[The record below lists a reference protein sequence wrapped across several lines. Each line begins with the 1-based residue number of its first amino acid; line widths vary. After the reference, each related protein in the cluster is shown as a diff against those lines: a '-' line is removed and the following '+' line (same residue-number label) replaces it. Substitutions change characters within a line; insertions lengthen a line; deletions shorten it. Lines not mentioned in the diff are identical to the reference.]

1 MLTLGTSPRRRKSPW
16 LKIALGGFAVL
27 LLCAGLYLLS
37 LALAPAVAPLIAT
50 KPIDAATLPAPSK
63 DENRIIIPKIG
74 VNIHYAPGTA
84 SLDKGAEWRYPE
96 RGNPKEGGNFIIA
109 AHRFSIQP
117 TPQSTIEK
125 SPFYQVDKLTIGDQV
140 LVDYNGL
147 RYLYKISKI
156 FDVKPSQTEIEAR
169 SDTPVLTLYTCSLGG
184 SSDGRVVLLADPV
197 GVVKTS

>member
-1 MLTLGTSPRRRKSPW
+1 MLTLNTPRRRTSPW
-16 LKIALGGFAVL
+16 PKIALGIFAIIL
-27 LLCAGLYLLS
+27 LAGGLYLLS
-37 LALAPAVAPLIAT
+37 LVLAPAVAPLIAT
-50 KPIDAATLPAPSK
+50 KPIDAATLPAPATN
-63 DENRIIIPKIG
+63 DNRIVIPKIG

-84 SLDKGAEWRYPE
+84 SLDRGAEWRYPDH
-96 RGNPKEGGNFIIA
+96 GNPKDGGNFIVA

-125 SPFYQVDKLTIGDQV
+125 SPFYQVDKLAIGDQI

-156 FDVKPSQTEIEAR
+156 FDVKPTQTEIEAR